1 MTSLPGVRAGLL
13 CNELDGQM
21 LIYNQHADSIH
32 LLDPTTARVFEL
44 LQVGAR
50 TKEEVVS
57 KLTDIDGS
65 RSGAALFDLA
75 IEELRKAEL
84 LDERVSSAATITG
97 IGRRELLLKLALTG
111 AAAAIV
117 PTIVTLS
124 ATRAFGQGSCL
135 PKKAC
140 CNVNADC
147 CSDKCDPSTATG
159 CTTGPTECH

>member
-1 MTSLPGVRAGLL
+1 MTSFPRIRAGLL

-44 LQVGAR
+44 LQMGAR
-50 TKEEVVS
+50 TKEEIVS
-57 KLTDIDGS
+57 KLPDIDGS
-65 RSGAALFDLA
+65 QSGAALFDLA

-84 LDERVSSAATITG
+84 LDERGSSAAPITG
-97 IGRRELLLKLALTG
+97 INRRELLRKVAVTG
-111 AAAAIV
+111 VAAAIV

-140 CNVNADC
+140 CNVDADC
-147 CSDKCDPSTATG
+147 CSNKCDLSTTTG

>member
-1 MTSLPGVRAGLL
+1 MTSLPGIRTGLL

-21 LIYNQHADSIH
+21 LIYNQNADTIH

-44 LQVGAR
+44 LQNGAR
-50 TKEEVVS
+50 TQEEVVS
-57 KLTDIDGS
+57 ELPDIDGS
-65 RSGAALFDLA
+65 RSGDALFDLA

-84 LDERVSSAATITG
+84 LDERVALAAPIIG
-97 IGRRELLLKLALTG
+97 ISRRELLRKVALTG

-135 PKKAC
+135 AKKAC

-147 CSDKCDPSTATG
+147 CSGKCDPSTATG
-159 CTTGPTECH
+159 CTTGPLECH